1 MVFEGVTEGGG
12 CRMEMK
18 KKYRWT
24 KAQRTEGVV
33 EGEKCEGRGW
43 WLENDF
49 LHTNFDVKQT
59 FADHRVVFVVDDFD
73 VVRLLGGG
81 GAQTWLRRKR
91 GARLWV
97 EGLNADPK

>member
-73 VVRLLGGG
+73 VVRLLGGEG
-81 GAQTWLRRKR
+81 VLRLGLGVR
-91 GARLWV
+91 GELDCGSR
-97 EGLNADPK
+97 G